1 MNRLTRFALLP
12 MLVAVGAI
20 TMGAAATEARFQ
32 DLGHKMMCV
41 CGCSE
46 ILLECNHMGCPDSSR
61 MIAELHSAID
71 KGGND
76 DAILSAFQD
85 EYGPTVLAAP
95 MLSRFNIVAWVVPP
109 ALLLLGLGGTFLL
122 VKKWRLRAAPMP
134 AVDDDAA
141 ANDLRER
148 IRKET
153 EV

>member
-12 MLVAVGAI
+12 MLVVVCAI

-61 MIAELHSAID
+61 MIAELHAAID

-76 DAILSAFQD
+76 DAILGAFQD

-122 VKKWRLRAAPMP
+122 VKKWRLRAAAMP
-134 AVDDDAA
+134 AVEDDAT